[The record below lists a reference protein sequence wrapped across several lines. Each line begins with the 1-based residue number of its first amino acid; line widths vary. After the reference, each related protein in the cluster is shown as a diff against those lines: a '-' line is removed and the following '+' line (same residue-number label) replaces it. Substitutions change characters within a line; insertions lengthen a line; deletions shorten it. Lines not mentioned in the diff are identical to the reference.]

1 MPKNCL
7 NVFDHFVGLA
17 LKRLNHAHFD
27 FFQQIFRYLQKHVC
41 CMLVT
46 YVCFM
51 VQHISDCFTLGQYIV
66 LFLKILDFRLSC
78 PYLDCHYLS
87 LTLIT
92 IQIPHYSIR
101 LFVISSNAASVNII
115 SGNVVLLNSVD
126 EEAVQ
131 FHTESLSQNT

>member
-1 MPKNCL
+1 
-7 NVFDHFVGLA
+7 
-17 LKRLNHAHFD
+17 
-27 FFQQIFRYLQKHVC
+27 
-41 CMLVT
+41 MLVT
-46 YVCFM
+46 YACFM
-51 VQHISDCFTLGQYIV
+51 VQHISDFFTLGQYIV

-78 PYLDCHYLS
+78 PYLDWHYLS

-126 EEAVQ
+126 EEVVQ